1 MLDQSYY
8 EKTDAI
14 LSEFPPEEK
23 SLIPIIQEI
32 QEAFTYVP
40 PEILGYVA
48 GKIGISE
55 AKAYSV
61 ASFYE
66 NFSFEPKGKYVIR
79 VCDGTACHVRKST
92 PILEALQS
100 TLGLSK
106 RKHTTDDLLFTVET
120 VSCLGACGLAPAIT
134 INGEVHS
141 KVTPEKMMDL
151 LKGLKGEEAE

>member
-48 GKIGISE
+48 GKIGIS
-55 AKAYSV
+55 
-61 ASFYE
+61 
-66 NFSFEPKGKYVIR
+66 
-79 VCDGTACHVRKST
+79 
-92 PILEALQS
+92 
-100 TLGLSK
+100 
-106 RKHTTDDLLFTVET
+106 
-120 VSCLGACGLAPAIT
+120 
-134 INGEVHS
+134 
-141 KVTPEKMMDL
+141 
-151 LKGLKGEEAE
+151 